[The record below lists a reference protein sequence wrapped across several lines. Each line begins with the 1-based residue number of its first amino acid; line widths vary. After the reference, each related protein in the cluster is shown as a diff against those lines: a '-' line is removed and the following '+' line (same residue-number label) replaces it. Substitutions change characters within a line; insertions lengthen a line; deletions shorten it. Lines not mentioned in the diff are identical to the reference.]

1 MRPWVDGLAARSIAA
16 AAIDIP
22 VKKAENAIEAYR
34 AAALATGL
42 AGEAGGLVIG
52 GQSYGGRVASL
63 LAAMDAGDVEPAP
76 SWRGLVL
83 ICYPLH
89 RPGAPESGLRTE
101 HWPRL
106 RLPILMLS
114 GEADPFARI
123 DLLRSAVGDGLP
135 QAELVTYPRVGH
147 SLTPVLDDAVERI
160 AAFVSKV
167 GATSGA

>member
-1 MRPWVDGLAARSIAA
+1 MQPWVDGLAARSVAA

-22 VKKAENAIEAYR
+22 VKKAENAIDAYR
-34 AAALATGL
+34 AAALATPPV
-42 AGEAGGLVIG
+42 GEAGGLVIG

-63 LAAMDAGDVEPAP
+63 LAASEAEEASP
-76 SWRGLVL
+76 WRALVL

-89 RPGAPESGLRTE
+89 RPGAPESGLRIE
-101 HWPRL
+101 HWPKL

-123 DLLRSAVGDGLP
+123 ELLRTAVSDGLP

-147 SLTPVLDDAVERI
+147 SLSSVLDDAVERI
-160 AAFVSKV
+160 AAFVS
-167 GATSGA
+167 GLERASAG

>member
-1 MRPWVDGLAARSIAA
+1 MRPWVDALAARSVTA

-22 VKKAENAIEAYR
+22 VKKAENAVEAYR
-34 AAALATGL
+34 SAALATSPDGDD
-42 AGEAGGLVIG
+42 AGLVIG
-52 GQSYGGRVASL
+52 GQSYGSRVASL
-63 LAAMDAGDVEPAP
+63 LAAEGEGT
-76 SWRGLVL
+76 SRWRGLVL

-123 DLLRSAVGDGLP
+123 DLLRSAVSEGLP

-147 SLTPVLDDAVERI
+147 SLTSVLDDAVGRI
-160 AAFVSKV
+160 AAFVS
-167 GATSGA
+167 GMDASTTSST